1 MPTTLPKPVQV
12 RDAGDLYA
20 AIPHLMGFHPA
31 DSLVVLVLKDQMV
44 SMTMRVDLPRPRHRG
59 TLAAQLEAPLREQG
73 ATEVM
78 LVVVCAPSGHMPEE
92 LPHEQLVSTLERR
105 LGGAGIDV
113 VEAVWLPSCQK
124 DARWLC
130 YFEVGCHGTLPDPQ
144 LSAVAAAS
152 AHDGNV
158 TFESRA
164 ALAAI
169 AALDPPDA
177 LERRSALLDELI
189 TNSGEPHPGVE
200 LHRVRDAIDAVE
212 NRKGSLP
219 DAEVVALA
227 RALAVPEVRDA
238 SLGFAALS
246 QPKARQAERLW
257 LELTRT
263 CPAPERAEPAC
274 LLAFYAYQRGDG
286 GLASIA
292 LDAAEEA
299 CPGHT
304 LAKLLRAAISAAFP
318 PDEMKALA
326 RKYLADARRLL
337 RSAQSSSGRSHS

>member
-1 MPTTLPKPVQV
+1 MPTTLPKPIRV

-31 DSLVVLVLKDQMV
+31 DSLVVLVLKDHLV

-59 TLAAQLEAPLREQG
+59 FLAAQLETPLLEQE
-73 ATEVM
+73 ATEVI
-78 LVVVCAPSGHMPEE
+78 LVVLCAPSEHMPEE
-92 LPHEQLVSTLERR
+92 LPHEPLVTTLRHK
-105 LGGAGIDV
+105 LGGVGIDV

-130 YFEVGCHGTLPDPQ
+130 YLDLDCHGTLPDPL

-152 AHDGNV
+152 AHEGNV

-164 ALAAI
+164 AMAAI
-169 AALDPPDA
+169 AALDPPEA
-177 LERRSALLDELI
+177 LERRSALLDELM
-189 TNSGEPHPGVE
+189 TSSGEFDPGTE
-200 LHRVRDAIDAVE
+200 LHRVRDAIDAVGE
-212 NRKGSLP
+212 RKGPLP
-219 DAEVVALA
+219 DTEIVALA
-227 RALAVPEVRDA
+227 RALAVPDVRDA
-238 SLGFAALS
+238 SMGFAALPQS
-246 QPKARQAERLW
+246 RLAERLW

-292 LDAAEEA
+292 LDAAETA
-299 CPGHT
+299 CPGHSLT
-304 LAKLLRAAISAAFP
+304 KLLRAAASAAFP
-318 PDEMKALA
+318 PEEMRALSL
-326 RKYLADARRLL
+326 KYLDSARQLL
-337 RSAQSSSGRSHS
+337 RTAQSSSGRSHS

>member
-1 MPTTLPKPVQV
+1 MPTTLPKPIRV

-31 DSLVVLVLKDQMV
+31 DSLVVLVLKDHLI

-59 TLAAQLEAPLREQG
+59 FLAAQLEMPLLEQG
-73 ATEVM
+73 ATDVI
-78 LVVVCAPSGHMPEE
+78 LVIMCAPSEHMPEE
-92 LPHEQLVSTLERR
+92 LPHEPLVTTLMHE
-105 LGGAGIDV
+105 LGGVGIDV

-130 YFEVGCHGTLPDPQ
+130 YLDVDCHGTLPDPQ

-169 AALDPPDA
+169 AVLDPPEA
-177 LERRSALLDELI
+177 LERRSALLDELM
-189 TNSGEPHPGVE
+189 TNSGELDPGIE
-200 LHRVRDAIDAVE
+200 LLRVRDAINAVE
-212 NRKGSLP
+212 DRKGPLP
-219 DAEVVALA
+219 DSEVVALA
-227 RALAVPEVRDA
+227 RALAVPDVRDA
-238 SLGFAALS
+238 SMGFAAL
-246 QPKARQAERLW
+246 PKFRLAERLW
-257 LELTRT
+257 LELTRS

-292 LDAAEEA
+292 LDAAEDA
-299 CPGHT
+299 CPGHA
-304 LAKLLRAAISAAFP
+304 LGKLLRAALSAALP
-318 PDEMKALA
+318 PEEMRALSVKYMDSA
-326 RKYLADARRLL
+326 RQLL
-337 RSAQSSSGRSHS
+337 MNAQSSSGRSHF

>member
-1 MPTTLPKPVQV
+1 MPTTLPKPIRVH
-12 RDAGDLYA
+12 DAGDLYA

-31 DSLVVLVLKDQMV
+31 DSLVVLVLREGMV

-59 TLAAQLEAPLREQG
+59 FLAAQLQTPLLEQG
-73 ATEVM
+73 AADVI
-78 LVVVCAPSGHMPEE
+78 LVVVCAPSEHMPEE
-92 LPHEQLVSTLERR
+92 LPHEPLVTALRNT
-105 LGGAGIDV
+105 LGGVGIDV
-113 VEAVWLPSCQK
+113 VDAVWLPACEK

-130 YFEVGCHGTLPDPQ
+130 YLDVDCHGTLPDPR
-144 LSAVAAAS
+144 LSAVAAAT

-169 AALDPPDA
+169 AALDPPEA

-189 TNSGEPHPGVE
+189 TSSGEPDPGVE

-212 NRKGSLP
+212 DRKGQLP
-219 DAEVVALA
+219 DAEIVALA
-227 RALAVPEVRDA
+227 RALAVPDVRDA
-238 SLGFAALS
+238 SMGFAAL
-246 QPKARQAERLW
+246 PKSRQAERLW

-292 LDAAEEA
+292 IDAAEDA

-304 LAKLLRAAISAAFP
+304 LTKLLRAALSAAFP
-318 PDEMKALA
+318 PEEMRAMS
-326 RKYLADARRLL
+326 RKYLDSARRLL
-337 RSAQSSSGRSHS
+337 RTAQSSSGRSHS

>member
-1 MPTTLPKPVQV
+1 MPSTLSKPIRV

-31 DSLVVLVLKDQMV
+31 DSLVVLVLKDHLV

-59 TLAAQLEAPLREQG
+59 FLASQLEGPLLEQG
-73 ATEVM
+73 ATEVI
-78 LVVVCAPSGHMPEE
+78 LVVVCAPTEHMPEE
-92 LPHEQLVSTLERR
+92 LPHEPLITTLDLR
-105 LGGAGIDV
+105 LGGVGIDV

-130 YFEVGCHGTLPDPQ
+130 YLDIDCHGTLPDPQ

-152 AHDGNV
+152 AHEGNV

-169 AALDPPDA
+169 AALDPPEA
-177 LERRSALLDELI
+177 LERRSALLDELM
-189 TNSGEPHPGVE
+189 TTTEDPDPRTE
-200 LHRVRDAIDAVE
+200 LRRVSDAVNAVE
-212 NRKGSLP
+212 HRKGSLP
-219 DAEVVALA
+219 DKDVVALA

-238 SLGFAALS
+238 SMGFAA
-246 QPKARQAERLW
+246 QARSRHAERLW
-257 LELTRT
+257 LELTRA

-286 GLASIA
+286 GIASIA

-299 CPGHT
+299 CPGHS
-304 LAKLLRAAISAAFP
+304 LSKLIRSAVSAAFP
-318 PDEMKALA
+318 PSEMRALA
-326 RKYLADARRLL
+326 VKYLASARELL
-337 RSAQSSSGRSHS
+337 AGAQRSSGRSQS